1 MNRFS
6 AFTTTLLLMVV
17 TASCDNG
24 RTAVKEDFS
33 TSPNVQLGQNYPM
46 VNSER
51 RVRVRVFAPKA
62 KSVKLDISAR
72 LYELKKDREGYW
84 TGESNPQD
92 EGFHYYQLNIDGAN
106 VPDPSSV
113 YYYGAARWG
122 SGVDVP
128 APDDSLYEVRNVPQ
142 GQTRS
147 TYYWSEVTQKMRHC
161 FIYTPAGY
169 DLDPGKRYPVL
180 YLLPGGAENEYSWAL
195 QGHAAQIM
203 DNLLAAGKAK
213 PFIIVMENGQ
223 TEDPWGWEENFDDML
238 INDLIP
244 MVDSCFRTIP
254 DKDHRAFAG
263 LSYGGLQCKWTVF
276 AHPELFSYVGMFSGG
291 TIKVDEAR
299 ENPAF
304 ADGMKLVFISFGSR
318 ELTEPIF
325 GIEEGEDPCQET
337 EDLDASGVNA
347 VIYLSPN
354 THHEWHS
361 WRRSLYEFA
370 QLIFREQ

>member
-1 MNRFS
+1 
-6 AFTTTLLLMVV
+6 
-17 TASCDNG
+17 
-24 RTAVKEDFS
+24 
-33 TSPNVQLGQNYPM
+33 
-46 VNSER
+46 
-51 RVRVRVFAPKA
+51 
-62 KSVKLDISAR
+62 
-72 LYELKKDREGYW
+72 
-84 TGESNPQD
+84 
-92 EGFHYYQLNIDGAN
+92 
-106 VPDPSSV
+106 
-113 YYYGAARWG
+113 
-122 SGVDVP
+122 VDVP